1 MQDFEGHA
9 TNPGGMRIPGRPVLL
24 ALPVLL
30 AALVA
35 GAAGAAPPAASPAQA
50 IPVKCSPEDPSPD
63 GRVFTEPALSVGW
76 LRLVD
81 FECGVGTLEQQYADN
96 VEITTTGTSKD
107 GHPVYDVLLTN
118 EKKKGPKKRLLVVSS
133 IHGDEIGAREG
144 AARVMEDLLDE
155 RFLAGEPWVQQL
167 LDRYVIHFLF
177 PNPDGWVNG
186 DIAGSDNAGL
196 SWTRENGSSR
206 DLNRNFPVQG
216 WIDARNGTMQEPESQ
231 GIAKTINRHK
241 GWYLGTDN
249 HGQLHDSYAAAG
261 LQIVG
266 QFDYQKSETLARFA
280 DGITES
286 MAQYPVLSQMHA
298 VGTASNGDVGPYHW
312 GTLYD
317 MLGYSASGSLIDYY
331 NTATTTD
338 GYGFATEL
346 TLGKTVAG
354 NPLTYDPV
362 RNQVWVDSI
371 RAINLEM
378 FRQAV
383 DVQRFTFPVGTR
395 TAYVHDPAVVTSKD
409 GEGYEREEG
418 EDIPQQPYSVTRM
431 RFFTDLNKY
440 ASQKLTAVRVP
451 DVLAGRASLTG
462 FQTVVLADNAMPEKG
477 SRPAWIEA
485 LKDFVVR
492 GGNLVVTDGAAPV
505 LGELGL
511 VEADSVEVNERYVGF
526 VDFTDRDLPLN
537 AGLRG
542 VASQTFD
549 TVPIGYQFGQVTAPN
564 WTVDTAAWEADGGV
578 TAGTNGKGR
587 TVYGEKPLG
596 KGTVRF
602 LGALLPQPTED
613 HYHPYGLQNY
623 AVTYTGY
630 TLLENMLAK
639 R

>member
-1 MQDFEGHA
+1 
-9 TNPGGMRIPGRPVLL
+9 MRLRRRPLLL
-24 ALPVLL
+24 AVPLL
-30 AALVA
+30 LGALVA
-35 GAAGAAPPAASPAQA
+35 GGATAAPPPTSASAM
-50 IPVKCSPEDPSPD
+50 IPVKCAPADPTADNRIFS
-63 GRVFTEPALSVGW
+63 EPMLSVGW
-76 LRLVD
+76 LRLND
-81 FECGVGTLEQQYADN
+81 FECGIQTLEQLYPDQ
-96 VEITTTGTSKD
+96 VQITTTGTSKN

-118 EKKKGPKKRLLVVSS
+118 EKKKGPKQKLLVVSS

-144 AARVMEDLLDE
+144 AARAMEDLLDE
-155 RFLAGEPWVQQL
+155 RFLAGEKWVQQV

-177 PNPDGWVNG
+177 PNPDGWVEG
-186 DIAGSDNAGL
+186 DIVGSDNAGL
-196 SWTRENGSSR
+196 SWTRGNGTSR

-216 WIDARNGTMQEPESQ
+216 WIDADNGPLQETESQ
-231 GIAKTINRHK
+231 GITKRLLSEK

-249 HGQLHDSYAAAG
+249 HGQLHDTYAAAG

-286 MAQYPVLSQMHA
+286 MAQYPVLQQMQA
-298 VGTASNGDVGPYHW
+298 AGEASNGDVGPYHW

-331 NTATTTD
+331 NTAGTTD

-354 NPLTYDPV
+354 NALTYDPV
-362 RNQVWVDSI
+362 RNQIWVDSI
-371 RAINLEM
+371 RAINFEM

-383 DVQRFTFPVGTR
+383 DVQRFTFPVGTK

-418 EDIPQQPYSVTRM
+418 EDLPQKPYSVSRM
-431 RFFTDLNKY
+431 RFFTDLNDY
-440 ASQKLTAVRVP
+440 ANRKLTAVRVP
-451 DVLAGRASLTG
+451 DVLSGKTSLRG

-477 SRPAWIEA
+477 SRSAWVA
-485 LKDFVVR
+485 TLKDFVSR
-492 GGNLVVTDGAAPV
+492 GGNLVVTDAAAPV
-505 LGELGL
+505 LADLGL
-511 VEADSVEVNERYVGF
+511 VGAADVEMNERYVGF
-526 VDFTDRDLPLN
+526 VDFGDRALPLN
-537 AGLRG
+537 KGLRG

-564 WTVDTAAWEADGGV
+564 WTVDSAAWEAGGGL
-578 TAGTNGKGR
+578 TAGTNGEGR
-587 TVYGEKPLG
+587 TVYGEKALG

-602 LGALLPQPTED
+602 LGALLPQPTEE

-630 TLLENMLAK
+630 TLLQNMLAA

>member
-1 MQDFEGHA
+1 M
-9 TNPGGMRIPGRPVLL
+9 TRRPLLL
-24 ALPVLL
+24 AVPLL
-30 AALVA
+30 LGALVA
-35 GAAGAAPPAASPAQA
+35 GAATAAPPATTGASQ
-50 IPVKCSPEDPSPD
+50 IPVKCAPEDPTPD
-63 GRVFTEPALSVGW
+63 GRVFSEPVLSVGW
-76 LRLVD
+76 LRLND
-81 FECGVGTLEQQYADN
+81 FECGIRTLEQLHPDKVQ
-96 VEITTTGTSKD
+96 ITTTGTSKD

-118 EKKKGPKKRLLVVSS
+118 EKRKGPKKRLLVVSS

-144 AARVMEDLLDE
+144 AARAMEDMLDE
-155 RFLAGEPWVQQL
+155 RFLGKEKWVQQV

-186 DIAGSDNAGL
+186 DIAGSDGAGL

-206 DLNRNFPVQG
+206 DLNRSFPVQG
-216 WIDARNGTMQEPESQ
+216 WIDARNGTLQEPESQ
-231 GIAKTINRHK
+231 GIARTVNRHE

-249 HGQLHDSYAAAG
+249 HGQLHDTYAAAG

-331 NTATTTD
+331 NTAATTD

-362 RNQVWVDSI
+362 RNQIWVDSI
-371 RAINLEM
+371 RAINFEM

-383 DVQRFTFPVGTR
+383 DVERFTFPVGTR
-395 TAYVHDPAVVTSKD
+395 TGYVHDPAIVTSQD
-409 GEGYEREEG
+409 GEGYERAEG
-418 EDIPQQPYSVTRM
+418 EDLPQRPYSVTRM
-431 RFFTDLNKY
+431 KFFQDLNRY

-451 DVLAGRASLTG
+451 DVLAGRAGLSRFDTL
-462 FQTVVLADNAMPEKG
+462 VLADSAMPEKG
-477 SRPAWIEA
+477 SRSAWVRQ
-485 LKDFVVR
+485 LRGFVQR

-505 LGELGL
+505 LADLGL
-511 VEADSVEVNERYVGF
+511 VGSGDVAMDERYVGF
-526 VDFTDRDLPLN
+526 VDFGDRTLPLN

-549 TVPIGYQFGQVTAPN
+549 TVPIGFQFGQVTAPN
-564 WTVDTAAWEADGGV
+564 WTVDSAAWEAGGGV
-578 TAGTNGKGR
+578 TAGTNGEGR
-587 TVYGEKPLG
+587 TIYGEKPLG

-602 LGALLPQPTED
+602 LGALLPQPTEE

-639 R
+639 P

>member
-1 MQDFEGHA
+1 
-9 TNPGGMRIPGRPVLL
+9 MRSRRPLLL
-24 ALPVLL
+24 AVPLL
-30 AALVA
+30 LGALVA
-35 GAAGAAPPAASPAQA
+35 GGAAAAPPAPVVAQPLICDA
-50 IPVKCSPEDPSPD
+50 GAPSAD
-63 GRVFTEPALSVGW
+63 GRVFPEPRLSVGW
-76 LRLVD
+76 LRLND
-81 FECGVGTLEQQYADN
+81 FECGIKALEQQHPDTMQ
-96 VEITTTGTSKD
+96 ITTTGTSKN

-118 EKKKGPKKRLLVVSS
+118 EKKRGPKKRLLVVSS

-144 AARVMEDLLDE
+144 AARAMEDLLDE
-155 RFLAGEPWVQQL
+155 RFLAKEAWVQQAM
-167 LDRYVIHFLF
+167 DRYVIHFLF
-177 PNPDGWVNG
+177 PNPDGWVEG
-186 DIAGSDNAGL
+186 DIAGSEGAGL

-216 WIDARNGTMQEPESQ
+216 WISSANGTMQEPESQ
-231 GIAKTINRHK
+231 GIAKRLRSSK

-249 HGQLHDSYAAAG
+249 HGQLHDTYAAAG

-280 DGITES
+280 DGITGS
-286 MAQYPVLSQMHA
+286 MAQYPALKEMSA

-331 NTATTTD
+331 NTAGTTD

-354 NPLTYDPV
+354 NPMTYDPV
-362 RNQVWVDSI
+362 RNQIWVDSI
-371 RAINLEM
+371 RAINFEM

-383 DVQRFTFPVGTR
+383 DVKRFTFPVGGR
-395 TAYVHDPAVVTSKD
+395 TAYVHDPEVVTSKD
-409 GEGYEREEG
+409 GAGYEREEG
-418 EDIPQQPYSVTRM
+418 EDLPQQPYSVSRM
-431 RFFTDLNKY
+431 KFFTDLNKY
-440 ASQKLTAVRVP
+440 ASKKLTAVRVP
-451 DVLAGRASLTG
+451 EVLSGEVALSR
-462 FQTVVLADNAMPEKG
+462 FDTVVLADDAMPEKG
-477 SRPAWIEA
+477 SRSAWVRA
-485 LKDFVVR
+485 LNRFVVG

-505 LGELGL
+505 LAELGL
-511 VEADSVEVNERYVGF
+511 VAPDDVEMTEKYVGY
-526 VDFTDRDLPLN
+526 VDFGDRTLPLN

-542 VASQTFD
+542 VASQTYD

-564 WTVDTAAWEADGGV
+564 WTVSTDAWSSGGGI
-578 TAGTNGKGR
+578 TAGTNGAGR
-587 TVYGEKPLG
+587 TVYGEKPMG

-602 LGALLPQPTED
+602 LGALLPQPTEE
-613 HYHPYGLQNY
+613 HYHPYGLQSY